1 MNQDHSGPTI
11 SRRVFGTGAIALAGA
26 TAFAGPAAA
35 DQPEDQADKDQADD
49 DRTTAF
55 FEQTTLWDAA
65 VDPLENYH
73 VHGLTVL
80 PDDTVLAA
88 TEGRYEVCDAGPRDI
103 LIRRSTDG
111 GRSFDPTM
119 TVIASV
125 DGQSWGNPTF
135 LVDRETGTVFLFY
148 MLSVRLP
155 ENTTC
160 SGDIGDLHLVHST
173 DGGLSWSEPQSIS
186 GLFEHFPYEWALH
199 GPGPGHGIQLDNG
212 RLLLN
217 VAHRRVIV
225 GNTVDERCYGV
236 SAIYSDDHG
245 ETWVAG
251 AEIPV
256 SIPYPL
262 NEARL
267 VQRSDGTIMINARA
281 SSGGNRQR
289 IVSVSQDRGAT
300 WSAPLLDGATGVY
313 NAIDSGM
320 VRYSGGP
327 GSEAVSR
334 ILFSRPDAPV
344 RRNLTV
350 SVSYDEGHSQWFS
363 RVITTERAYYSDLA
377 RLSDGTILLIY
388 GCDGE
393 INSFP
398 QRIKLARFNLAWLT
412 KGRDR
417 GTDTWSER
425 VIGFATLDP
434 GPGSATSRV
443 ITDPLARAG
452 SRVEL
457 ADTKPGDRLDYV
469 ITAPPGRY
477 QLQLR
482 YFRPAAGAAF
492 EVLLDGRPLPA
503 ATAFDAQSELAPGY
517 EPAYLGAVTLDGGRG
532 GGRHRLRFVITG
544 PGRTGG
550 TAFGLDSLSLIT
562 AAEPDVP
569 GEVLVDNNQLG
580 WTIEA
585 GTWGTSAAGT
595 QGAYSA
601 NYRHHPAGDGSA
613 VVRWTPVV
621 PVDGEYELQCSLLAF
636 SNRATDAP
644 FMITRRDQDGRSRTD
659 LVRVDQRTD
668 GEWDVRGTRWKSLGR
683 FRLARG
689 LATSVSLTDDANGF
703 VAADAIRL
711 LRVR

>member
-1 MNQDHSGPTI
+1 MTESPTDHRI
-11 SRRVFGTGAIALAGA
+11 SRRTFGTGVLAVAGS
-26 TAFAGPAAA
+26 TAFAGPADAEESGSA
-35 DQPEDQADKDQADD
+35 SGK
-49 DRTTAF
+49 AF

-73 VHGLTVL
+73 VHGLAVL

-111 GRSFDPTM
+111 GRTFEPTM
-119 TVIASV
+119 TVIPSV

-135 LVDRETGTVFLFY
+135 LVDRDTGTVFLFY

-160 SGDIGDLHLVHST
+160 SGDIGDLHVVHSD
-173 DGGLSWSEPQSIS
+173 DGGTSWSEPRSIS
-186 GLFEHFPYEWALH
+186 GLFDHFPYDWALH
-199 GPGPGHGIQLDNG
+199 GPGPGHGIQLDDG

-217 VAHRRVIV
+217 VSHRRVIV
-225 GNTVDERCYGV
+225 GNTVDQRFYGV
-236 SAIYSDDHG
+236 STLYSDDHG
-245 ETWVAG
+245 ATWTAG
-251 AEIPV
+251 GEIPV
-256 SIPYPL
+256 SVPYPL

-267 VQRSDGTIMINARA
+267 VQRTDGSIMINARA

-289 IVSVSQDRGAT
+289 IVSVSTDRGVT
-300 WSAPLLDGATGVY
+300 WAEPKLDGATGVF
-313 NAIDSGM
+313 NAIDAGLA
-320 VRYSGGP
+320 RYSGGP
-327 GSEAVSR
+327 GSKEPSR

-350 SVSYDEGHSQWFS
+350 SVSYDEGHSYWFS

-393 INSFP
+393 IASFP

-412 KGRDR
+412 HGRDR
-417 GTDTWSER
+417 GGKARPSSER
-425 VIGFATLDP
+425 VINFAELDP
-434 GPGSATSRV
+434 APGSVTPQV
-443 ITDPLARAG
+443 INDPLARSGA
-452 SRVEL
+452 RIEL
-457 ADTKPGDRLDYV
+457 PEVKAGDRLEYV
-469 ITAPPGRY
+469 ITAPAGRY
-477 QLQLR
+477 QLGLR

-492 EVLLDGRPLPA
+492 EVLLDGRSLPA

-517 EPAYLGAVTLDGGRG
+517 EPVHLGAVRLDG
-532 GGRHRLRFVITG
+532 RHKIRIVATG

-550 TAFGLDSLSLIT
+550 TALGLDCLSLIS
-562 AAEPDVP
+562 APEPDVRN
-569 GEVLVDNNQLG
+569 EVLVDNNQLG

-585 GTWGTSAAGT
+585 GTWGTSAAP
-595 QGAYSA
+595 GAYGA

-613 VVRWTPVV
+613 VVRWSPVV
-621 PVDGEYELQCSLLAF
+621 PADGEYELQCSLLAF
-636 SNRATDAP
+636 PNRASNAP
-644 FMITRRDQDGRSRTD
+644 FTITRGTRTD
-659 LVRVDQRTD
+659 VVRIDQRVD
-668 GEWDVRGTRWKSLGR
+668 GAWDVRGTGWRSLGR
-683 FRLARG
+683 FRLSRG
-689 LATSVSLTDDANGF
+689 LSTSIALSDDADGY

-711 LRVR
+711 IRIH